1 MLSIAVIVY
10 WDALALKTRLSR
22 LTMTLLLMTSV
33 TFDVPNV
40 ATSDVPFGTVFGL
53 QFAAVFQSPLVGLVA
68 QVALPA
74 RECRCVAENSSAA
87 AMTKGNLLIQVL
99 IDRVVGMIAC

>member
-1 MLSIAVIVY
+1 
-10 WDALALKTRLSR
+10 
-22 LTMTLLLMTSV
+22 MTSV

-53 QFAAVFQSPLVGLVA
+53 QFAAVFQSPLVGFVA

-74 RECRCVAENSSAA
+74 TDCRCAAENSSAA
-87 AMTKGNLLIQVL
+87 ATRSLSLVNDVL
-99 IDRVVGMIAC
+99 INEPTKS